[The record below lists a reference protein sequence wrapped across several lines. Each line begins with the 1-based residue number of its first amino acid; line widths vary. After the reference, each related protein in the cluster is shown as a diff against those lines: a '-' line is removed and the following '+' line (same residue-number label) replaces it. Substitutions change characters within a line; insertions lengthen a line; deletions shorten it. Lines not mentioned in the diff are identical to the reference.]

1 MNIKSLLKN
10 CYKNTFGIDLRK
22 YHQSICRISDN
33 ETGLIDNLNRSKRI
47 IFEDG
52 ISSNFKLELHKNL
65 LFLIGDKTCYLCSN
79 VIESAYGTELNW
91 VKCIAIPERTKIKG
105 ETDIRKSG
113 VIISLFSDLITE
125 ISNEN
130 QFFDFVNQF
139 EYGYSE
145 CDWFSR
151 IGSMSLYIRLAKFW
165 DYKQKTKQLFELGL
179 LYPLEFVIY
188 ILYKKVEIKNEQI
201 LKYFVVSLSESTNKI
216 LSFGELSKVFGLLN
230 QSEIEDILAIKFL
243 AENIHLNILDDDYF
257 ADLLEIDC
265 GIRYP
270 MFIDGK
276 YNLYY
281 MRDRANSIFKTQGV
295 KKEYFKLIKQNFRA
309 LENRIRKGKGYEV
322 VGSFVMEKL
331 LYNKLSNAF
340 SNLRIVSQYSPAWL
354 QPQRIDIFIED
365 CNLAIEYHGAQ
376 HYMPIDFFGGKEGLR
391 LRQELDRKKKNKCDE
406 NKIKLV
412 EISYEEDFD
421 FAFDTLKA
429 IILEKLKDRI

>member
-1 MNIKSLLKN
+1 M
-10 CYKNTFGIDLRK
+10 
-22 YHQSICRISDN
+22 
-33 ETGLIDNLNRSKRI
+33 
-47 IFEDG
+47 
-52 ISSNFKLELHKNL
+52 
-65 LFLIGDKTCYLCSN
+65 
-79 VIESAYGTELNW
+79 
-91 VKCIAIPERTKIKG
+91 
-105 ETDIRKSG
+105 
-113 VIISLFSDLITE
+113 
-125 ISNEN
+125 
-130 QFFDFVNQF
+130 
-139 EYGYSE
+139 
-145 CDWFSR
+145 
-151 IGSMSLYIRLAKFW
+151 
-165 DYKQKTKQLFELGL
+165 
-179 LYPLEFVIY
+179 
-188 ILYKKVEIKNEQI
+188 
-201 LKYFVVSLSESTNKI
+201 
-216 LSFGELSKVFGLLN
+216 
-230 QSEIEDILAIKFL
+230 

-281 MRDRANSIFKTQGV
+281 MRDRANSIFKTQDV

-340 SNLRIVSQYSPAWL
+340 PNLRIVSQYSPTWL

-406 NKIKLV
+406 NKIILV

-421 FAFDTLKA
+421 FAFDTLKM
-429 IILEKLKDRI
+429 IIEEKLKDSI